1 MYLLISTS
9 CFLVP
14 KSPLTPRPPS
24 MSPKKINPKRLFMYM
39 KIGIHECGR
48 KWIILMGASEAGSG
62 GRRVIFGD
70 QCPSLPSAS
79 LNSRPWT
86 KVVVLLQQKADPN
99 QVDLAGH
106 SALLCAVQSGSVELT
121 QDGGSATS
129 DLGTRGSNWVQIVEM
144 SVSLPSR
151 PFADGVFF
159 SPFFLFFVFVSQPG
173 FVAFVAFVRVWLLW
187 LYQSLPIYLSM

>member
-1 MYLLISTS
+1 
-9 CFLVP
+9 
-14 KSPLTPRPPS
+14 
-24 MSPKKINPKRLFMYM
+24 M

>member
-1 MYLLISTS
+1 
-9 CFLVP
+9 
-14 KSPLTPRPPS
+14 
-24 MSPKKINPKRLFMYM
+24 M

-48 KWIILMGASEAGSG
+48 KWIILTGASEAGSG

-159 SPFFLFFVFVSQPG
+159 FSVFFVFCFCFPAWLCG
-173 FVAFVAFVRVWLLW
+173 FCGFCACVAFVA
-187 LYQSLPIYLSM
+187 LPGLSIYLI